1 MGLRDRIKGKM
12 KNALGMSSGASE
24 PVTAPEVSLK
34 QPEPDMVSEKGSGE
48 EDTPW
53 YLKYDDLEGWDNTN
67 ANDGADED

>member
-12 KNALGMSSGASE
+12 KNALGMSGGASE
-24 PVTAPEVSLK
+24 QVTAPEVSSK
-34 QPEPDMVSEKGSGE
+34 QPEPDMVSEKVSGE

-67 ANDGADED
+67 ANDVADED